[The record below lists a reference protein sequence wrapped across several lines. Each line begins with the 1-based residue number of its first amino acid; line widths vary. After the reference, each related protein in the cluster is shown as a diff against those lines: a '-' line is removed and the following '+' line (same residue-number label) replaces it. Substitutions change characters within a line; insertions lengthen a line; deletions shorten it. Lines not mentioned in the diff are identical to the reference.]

1 VALQAKAFAYHQY
14 PANLRPRPTWKRQV
28 MQMVI
33 DLVIGR
39 FPVASPTHGTIG
51 GPGTPQETSAK
62 PTICVKPSASRTDS
76 TPGVIT
82 RRHYHRKEVGSFVRS
97 QEVLRQDTALNKDGV
112 KVV

>member
-1 VALQAKAFAYHQY
+1 MALQGNTFAYHQY

-28 MQMVI
+28 TQRVI

-62 PTICVKPSASRTDS
+62 PTICVKPSVSN
-76 TPGVIT
+76 
-82 RRHYHRKEVGSFVRS
+82 H
-97 QEVLRQDTALNKDGV
+97 LRPEQIPHQV
-112 KVV
+112 

>member
-1 VALQAKAFAYHQY
+1 MEPSADQE
-14 PANLRPRPTWKRQV
+14 LRRKRQ
-28 MQMVI
+28 Q
-33 DLVIGR
+33 
-39 FPVASPTHGTIG
+39 S
-51 GPGTPQETSAK
+51 Q
-62 PTICVKPSASRTDS
+62 PSASRTDS

>member
-1 VALQAKAFAYHQY
+1 
-14 PANLRPRPTWKRQV
+14 

-62 PTICVKPSASRTDS
+62 PTICVHLRQTICVQPSASRTDS